1 MIDDAGYLWGRGA
14 VDMKNEVASRAA
26 ALASL
31 ARSGWRGSGDLLL
44 VVVADEEDGS
54 AEVGMNWLVSERPDL
69 ATTYAINEGGGMP
82 GRLTDG
88 RLIADVSIGEK
99 GTCPVLLEALGE
111 AGHASTPS
119 VGDNAV
125 VVLAELITR
134 LRHGEPDLADHPD
147 VRAMLAVLLD
157 GEPTS
162 TLEEELQRA
171 AALIPEW
178 ETSMRSIA
186 GVTMAPT
193 ILHGSAARNVMPG
206 RAAVELDCRTLPGT
220 DEQEVMAAV
229 RARLGEGPYE
239 LSLVEAPIPGNSSA
253 PTGPLWQSIAT
264 FATERLGRALV
275 PTLCSGFTDSVYLRR
290 TFNTTAYGFSPFNT
304 TPYQVIE
311 SGFHNRDERVHVD
324 DIALSAEFHEWLAR
338 DVLRHATTL

>member
-1 MIDDAGYLWGRGA
+1 
-14 VDMKNEVASRAA
+14 
-26 ALASL
+26 
-31 ARSGWRGSGDLLL
+31 
-44 VVVADEEDGS
+44 
-54 AEVGMNWLVSERPDL
+54 
-69 ATTYAINEGGGMP
+69 
-82 GRLTDG
+82 
-88 RLIADVSIGEK
+88 
-99 GTCPVLLEALGE
+99 
-111 AGHASTPS
+111 
-119 VGDNAV
+119 
-125 VVLAELITR
+125 
-134 LRHGEPDLADHPD
+134 
-147 VRAMLAVLLD
+147 
-157 GEPTS
+157 
-162 TLEEELQRA
+162 
-171 AALIPEW
+171 
-178 ETSMRSIA
+178 MRSIA